1 MLTKFKSVEQIKAS
15 NNIYGQ
21 LSTAIFDGRYI
32 AGQKLPSESEL
43 IRCFNVSRTTIREAI
58 KGLEASRLV
67 DIKRGATGEPLLDRL
82 HLNWLSLRVM
92 SCLAPGNFLFRVTVC
107 AATHWANDCSYS
119 CAQLHK

>member
-21 LSTAIFDGRYI
+21 LSTAIFDGCYI

-67 DIKRGATGEPLLDRL
+67 DIKRGATGGAFVRPVTFE
-82 HLNWLSLRVM
+82 RVE
-92 SCLAPGNFLFRVTVC
+92 SACNG
-107 AATHWANDCSYS
+107 
-119 CAQLHK
+119 

>member
-1 MLTKFKSVEQIKAS
+1 MLTTFKSVEQTKAS

-67 DIKRGATGEPLLDRL
+67 DIKRGATL
-82 HLNWLSLRVM
+82 
-92 SCLAPGNFLFRVTVC
+92 
-107 AATHWANDCSYS
+107 
-119 CAQLHK
+119 